1 MAISP
6 GRRFYEEQIAY
17 ISNTDVDGLVEA
29 HYRDDALP
37 IGFDVTVKCRPALK
51 EYLQGYLRRLGDF
64 RLKSTDRFSET
75 EDAIFFE
82 ATVVSNLG
90 EARVYDAMV
99 LRDGEISH
107 HFTGVISQEAAPS
120 SGST

>member
-1 MAISP
+1 MAISR

-17 ISNTDVDGLVEA
+17 ISRKDVDGLVEA
-29 HYRDDALP
+29 HYQDNAVL
-37 IGFDVTVKCRPALK
+37 IGFDVTVKGRPALK
-51 EYLQGYLRRLGDF
+51 EYLQDYVRRLGNF

-75 EDAIFFE
+75 EDAIFFA

-90 EARVYDAMV
+90 EAKVYDAMV
-99 LRDGEISH
+99 LRDGKISH
-107 HFTGVISQEAAPS
+107 HFTGVISREAAPS